1 MGARTVRLVR
11 NGGFMTPHR
20 AESPYDWAALLALI
34 RAAFAG
40 MEGRI
45 DPPSSMHA
53 LTEAAIA
60 EQAAMGEVWAIGGPP
75 MACVFLTRKP
85 GRLYIGK
92 LAVAGTM
99 RGRGLA
105 RVLVGVAEARA
116 RAAGLPLLELQTRV
130 ELVENHAAFA
140 AMGFVKVAETA
151 HPGFARPTS
160 FTFQRAVPPAAP
172 APPP

>member
-1 MGARTVRLVR
+1 MRPAVSLAR
-11 NGGFMTPHR
+11 NGGRMTPHR
-20 AESPYDWAALLALI
+20 AENPYDWGALLALV
-34 RAAFAG
+34 RHAFAG

-60 EQAAMGEVWAIGGPP
+60 EQAAAGEVWVIGMPP
-75 MACVFLTRKP
+75 VACMFLTPRP

-92 LAVAGTM
+92 LSVAEGH

-105 RVLVGVAEARA
+105 RGLIDLAAARA
-116 RAAGLPLLELQTRV
+116 QAMGLTLLELQTRV
-130 ELVENHAAFA
+130 ELVENHAVFA
-140 AMGFVKVAETA
+140 AMGFTKVGETA

-160 FTFQRAVPPAAP
+160 LTFQRAVAPAAP

>member
-1 MGARTVRLVR
+1 
-11 NGGFMTPHR
+11 MTPFR
-20 AESPYDWAALLALI
+20 AQDPFDWAALLTLI

-53 LTEAAIA
+53 LTAEGIA
-60 EQAAMGEVWAIGGPP
+60 RQAAEGEVWVIGAPP
-75 MACVFLTRKP
+75 VACMFLTPKP

-92 LAVAGTM
+92 LAVSDAH

-105 RVLVGVAEARA
+105 RRLIELAEIRA
-116 RAAGLPLLELQTRV
+116 RALGLPLLELQTRI
-130 ELVENHAAFA
+130 ELVENHATFA
-140 AMGFVKVAETA
+140 SLGFRQTGATA

-160 FTFQRAVPPAAP
+160 LTFARTVTLHP
-172 APPP
+172 